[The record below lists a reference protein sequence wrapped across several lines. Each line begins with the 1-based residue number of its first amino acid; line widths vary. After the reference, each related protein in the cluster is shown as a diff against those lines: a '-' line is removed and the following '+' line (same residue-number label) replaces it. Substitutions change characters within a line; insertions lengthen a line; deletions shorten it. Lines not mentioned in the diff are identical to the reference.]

1 MKVREVTPEMMAEFQ
16 ETVEQDFPGDQMM
29 QEVHLARLIVQ
40 EKMRDMTIEQQ
51 VAYLNRRRK
60 EKPDAA

>member
-29 QEVHLARLIVQ
+29 QEVHFARLIVQ